1 MFRTYLLPVE
11 AALTLFPLIAA
22 LILGPAAIHGY
33 RRRGR
38 AGGWPVLVF
47 YSFVFYL
54 LAAVL
59 QTVMPLPADT
69 DAHCAT
75 IRYAESPQLQPFAFH
90 ARIASAAG
98 GDWSVSTLAGLGSTW
113 TTLLNAMLL
122 LPLGVYLRYYFRQ
135 RLLPATVVALATSL
149 FFETTQYTGLWF
161 VYACPY
167 RQFNVDDL
175 SLNTAGAVAGWL
187 IAGPLARLLP
197 ANNPDRERTR
207 YGHRVT
213 LTRRA
218 LAFLTDL
225 AGWLVI
231 WTLTTGLLAV
241 GTDWTTGRR
250 YALTAGAVLGLVWF
264 WLLPVLF
271 ATTPGKRAVLL
282 RLARPDGSRPGFW
295 RITARAWT
303 RYSPLALAWLAIAH
317 HNGTLTLPDPAG
329 AVLPY
334 AALLA
339 AVVVWGSPP
348 LVVMI
353 RRDRRAWYERWFDIV
368 NHPTADMSSRSP
380 ARTPIPAGRVEIPAP
395 APAPSR
401 RADSVETATA
411 QDPDCSP

>member
-11 AALTLFPLIAA
+11 AAMTLFPLLAA
-22 LILGPAAIHGY
+22 LILSPAAVHGY

-90 ARIASAAG
+90 TRIASASG

-113 TTLLNAMLL
+113 TTLLNAVLL

-135 RLLPATVVALATSL
+135 RLLPATVVSLATSL

-175 SLNTAGAVAGWL
+175 SLNTAGAIAGWL
-187 IAGPLARLLP
+187 IAGPLARALP
-197 ANNPDRERTR
+197 ANDPDRERTR

-225 AGWLVI
+225 AGWLVV

-241 GTDWTTGRR
+241 ATDWPTGRR
-250 YALTAGAVLGLVWF
+250 YALPAGAALGFVWF
-264 WLLPVLF
+264 WILPVIF

-282 RLARPDGSRPGFW
+282 RLARPDGSRPGLW
-295 RITARAWT
+295 RMTARAWT

-317 HNGTLTLPDPAG
+317 HTGTLTLPDRAG
-329 AVLPY
+329 ALLPY
-334 AALLA
+334 VALLA

-348 LVVMI
+348 LVVML
-353 RRDRRAWYERWFDIV
+353 RRDRRAWYERWFDV
-368 NHPTADMSSRSP
+368 LNHPTPDMPSRSP
-380 ARTPIPAGRVEIPAP
+380 ARTPFPAGSPEIPAP

-401 RADSVETATA
+401 RANSVETGTA
-411 QDPDCSP
+411 QEPDRSP

>member
-11 AALTLFPLIAA
+11 AAATLFPLIAA
-22 LILGPAAIHGY
+22 LILVPAAVRGY

-54 LAAVL
+54 LAALL

-69 DAHCAT
+69 DAHCAAV
-75 IRYAESPQLQPFAFH
+75 RYSQSPQLQPFAFH
-90 ARIASAAG
+90 TRIALATG
-98 GDWSVSTLAGLGSTW
+98 DDWSVSTLAGLTSTW
-113 TTLLNAMLL
+113 TALLNAVLL

-135 RLLPATVVALATSL
+135 RMLSATVLAFATSL

-175 SLNTAGAVAGWL
+175 TLNTAGAVLGWL

-197 ANNPDRERTR
+197 ANEPDLERSR

-225 AGWLVI
+225 AGWLVT
-231 WTLTTGLLAV
+231 WTLATGLLAV
-241 GTDWTTGRR
+241 ATDWPTGRR
-250 YALTAGAVLGLVWF
+250 YALPAGAVLGLLWF
-264 WLLPVLF
+264 WLLPAVF
-271 ATTPGKRAVLL
+271 ATTSGKHAVLL
-282 RLARPDGSRPGFW
+282 RLERPDGSRPGFL
-295 RITARAWT
+295 RITARSWT
-303 RYSPLALAWLAIAH
+303 WSSPLGLAWLFVTH
-317 HNGTLTLPDPAG
+317 HTGTLTVPDPA
-329 AVLPY
+329 VPFLPY
-334 AALLA
+334 APLLA

-348 LVVMI
+348 LAALL
-353 RRDRRAWYERWFDIV
+353 RTDKRAWYERWSGVV
-368 NHPTADMSSRSP
+368 NHPTPGPDAGTG
-380 ARTPIPAGRVEIPAP
+380 TPPSAGNPEVPGPAP
-395 APAPSR
+395 ASDRQADPRSGHVQDH
-401 RADSVETATA
+401 RA
-411 QDPDCSP
+411 